1 MYPVLRIGLRSL
13 SSAWVCSA
21 TSSTWPTVGSDPTA
35 SGCLTRLG
43 RGSITAQLSPNIGV
57 CNTVH
62 QTAVSATNTTLT
74 SYRSVTRPDHGP
86 IPCLAYHL
94 VPVTASHNLLVAR
107 KRAYGTLA
115 GCALTSSGRT
125 QLPLWTGFFPGAGGL
140 LSHQH
145 ANQEVSLLDR
155 RSGERA
161 VRRRCHPSH
170 PLTSRLCNHS
180 TACCPNGQPFLQQ
193 WLVPTVDCLMAPCV
207 IAGPLVQSTSSPP
220 VT

>member
-13 SSAWVCSA
+13 SSTWVCSA
-21 TSSTWPTVGSDPTA
+21 TSSTWPTIGSDPIA

-43 RGSITAQLSPNIGV
+43 RGSITAQRSPNIGIQSFV
-57 CNTVH
+57 IPL
-62 QTAVSATNTTLT
+62 AVSATSTTLT
-74 SYRSVTRPDHGP
+74 SYRSVTRPIHSP
-86 IPCLAYHL
+86 VPCLAYHL
-94 VPVTASHNLLVAR
+94 VPATASHNLLVAR

-125 QLPLWTGFFPGAGGL
+125 QLPLRTGFFPGADGL

-161 VRRRCHPSH
+161 VRRRCQPSH
-170 PLTSRLCNHS
+170 PLTSRL
-180 TACCPNGQPFLQQ
+180 
-193 WLVPTVDCLMAPCV
+193 
-207 IAGPLVQSTSSPP
+207 
-220 VT
+220 

>member
-1 MYPVLRIGLRSL
+1 MCTSASHHMYPVLRIGLRSL
-13 SSAWVCSA
+13 SSTWVYSA
-21 TSSTWPTVGSDPTA
+21 TSSTWPTIGSDPIA

-74 SYRSVTRPDHGP
+74 SYRSVTRPIHSP
-86 IPCLAYHL
+86 VPCLAYHL
-94 VPVTASHNLLVAR
+94 VPVTANHNLLVAR

-125 QLPLWTGFFPGAGGL
+125 HLALRTGFFPGADGL

-155 RSGERA
+155 RSCERA

-170 PLTSRLCNHS
+170 PLTSRLYDHS
-180 TACCPNGQPFLQQ
+180 TACQTNSQPFS
-193 WLVPTVDCLMAPCV
+193 CNNKKARNV
-207 IAGPLVQSTSSPP
+207 IITTLRAFYYYLPA
-220 VT
+220 